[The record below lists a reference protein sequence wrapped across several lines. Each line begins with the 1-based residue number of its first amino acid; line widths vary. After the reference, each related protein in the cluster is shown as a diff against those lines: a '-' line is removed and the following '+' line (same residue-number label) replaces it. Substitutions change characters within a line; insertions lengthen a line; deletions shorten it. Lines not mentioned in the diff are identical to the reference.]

1 MLWTFEFCWFFSW
14 ANDFR
19 KNITKNNI
27 KWFTRSCSLICRSS
41 VFTKKTYVL
50 TEICCFVS
58 IYLLTS
64 CLALVACNKT
74 NIPFLFC
81 FISKLFS
88 LSNYGIQLR
97 FVSLNINYFGWII
110 SDIKQKCMEYLLNN
124 ARGNVR

>member
-50 TEICCFVS
+50 TEISCFVS
-58 IYLLTS
+58 IYLPTS

-81 FISKLFS
+81 FISKLFT
-88 LSNYGIQLR
+88 LSNYDIQLR

-124 ARGNVR
+124 ARDNVR

>member
-19 KNITKNNI
+19 KNITKYNI